1 MYVPP
6 YFQMIDHYY
15 LWLLCINMINIQ
27 SSCRTVTLPTLSHP
41 NRQFCSYIPSCSL
54 VNVGCLEWIERKGG
68 NLFSYSYIQYSI
80 VMA

>member
-6 YFQMIDHYY
+6 YFQMIDPYY
-15 LWLLCINMINIQ
+15 LWVLCINMIDIQ
-27 SSCRTVTLPTLSHP
+27 SSCRTVTLPTLSYP
-41 NRQFCSYIPSCSL
+41 NRQFCSYIQSCQCW
-54 VNVGCLEWIERKGG
+54 VLEWIEKKGG

>member
-15 LWLLCINMINIQ
+15 LWVLCINMINIQ
-27 SSCRTVTLPTLSHP
+27 SSCRTVTLLTLSHP
-41 NRQFCSYIPSCSL
+41 NRQFCSYIQL
-54 VNVGCLEWIERKGG
+54 VLEYIERKGG